1 MVHFRG
7 SRNVAPFIML
17 KNILNHRLALDVIIF
32 VLVVSVLFIYSQKN
46 KDESVETG
54 DRVVTMDENITLEK
68 KEVMIDENIAPE
80 WALYTHPS
88 LGYTIEY
95 PKNMLPSV
103 GFGDESISVFF
114 YKKTYDND
122 PHLGVAVLSPGM
134 RAPEWDK
141 TFFAPTQDKAEK
153 IGISGIDA
161 DMYVITNSKDPNS
174 IYSIMLIKDG
184 IAYKIGFRGLSAS
197 IIDHVISSFH
207 INFVPKNP

>member
-1 MVHFRG
+1 
-7 SRNVAPFIML
+7 ML

-114 YKKTYDND
+114 YKKT
-122 PHLGVAVLSPGM
+122 V
-134 RAPEWDK
+134 
-141 TFFAPTQDKAEK
+141 
-153 IGISGIDA
+153 
-161 DMYVITNSKDPNS
+161 
-174 IYSIMLIKDG
+174 
-184 IAYKIGFRGLSAS
+184 
-197 IIDHVISSFH
+197 
-207 INFVPKNP
+207 